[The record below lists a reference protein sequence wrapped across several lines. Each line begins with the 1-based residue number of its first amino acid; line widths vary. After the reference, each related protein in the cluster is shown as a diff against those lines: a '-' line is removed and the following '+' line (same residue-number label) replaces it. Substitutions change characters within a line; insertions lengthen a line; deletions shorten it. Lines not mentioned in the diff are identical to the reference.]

1 MDGNFLGDIMVKFK
15 IIIIKKIILLN
26 MKSSNMENTNNS
38 CEQACQ
44 NNSTCV
50 GWVYHQ
56 LNKTCNLFNKLD
68 KLFVFDGTYF
78 GIKNCTAQLFNQLL
92 SGITDYIL

>member
-1 MDGNFLGDIMVKFK
+1 
-15 IIIIKKIILLN
+15 
-26 MKSSNMENTNNS
+26 MENTNNS

-56 LNKTCNLFNKLD
+56 LNKTCNLFDKLD
-68 KLFVFDGTYF
+68 KLYVFNGGTYF

-92 SGITDYIL
+92 SGITEYILFKTFLKSTI